1 MPLFFFHFRDRG
13 YLHEDRKGIDLPD
26 LHAALEEVLRTTREL
41 AGEPIEGDGLEFEIA
56 DSSGCVVL
64 KVPIRKRWCNLDP
77 HSCSGTRNMEW
88 HSSLRSSS
96 KYLHYLFAFI
106 I

>member
-1 MPLFFFHFRDRG
+1 MPLFFFHFRDQG

-41 AGEPIEGDGLEFEIA
+41 AGEPIGSDGLEFEIA

-64 KVPIRKRWCNLDP
+64 RVPVKERQ
-77 HSCSGTRNMEW
+77 CSPSVLSRPGNINVER
-88 HSSLRSSS
+88 HSSLRGTS
-96 KYLHYLFAFI
+96 KHLH
-106 I
+106 